1 MTSDMNDAVADL
13 LMLIGQR
20 LCLMVYEALL
30 VVGHMLVSDEE
41 SRSLMIQLMLPIS
54 NRISYL

>member
-1 MTSDMNDAVADL
+1 MNDAVADL

-20 LCLMVYEALL
+20 LCLMVCEALL
-30 VVGHMLVSDEE
+30 AADHMAVSDEE
-41 SRSLMIQLMLPIS
+41 SQSLMTQLMLPVS

>member
-1 MTSDMNDAVADL
+1 MNDAVADL

-30 VVGHMLVSDEE
+30 VVDHMVVFDEE

>member
-1 MTSDMNDAVADL
+1 MTSDMNDALEDL
-13 LMLIGQR
+13 LMLTGQR

-30 VVGHMLVSDEE
+30 AADHTAVSDEE
-41 SRSLMIQLMLPIS
+41 SRSLMTQLMLPIS